1 MATVNV
7 IYSMT
12 VQDAK
17 GSRASIPIYALLDTA
32 TTIGALEGAMATF
45 SEYFDSL
52 TEAKIVGHSISLELT
67 PAVTWKAAAVANSD
81 VEEGALFSFPL
92 TNLPSKSYGVEIPA
106 FLQSK
111 FVGNEVDTADI
122 AVADLITALTTPGTI
137 NPMNNLWSSTLAS
150 PVRKAYKTF
159 RKRNR

>member
-12 VQDAK
+12 IEDAK

-32 TTIGALEGAMATF
+32 TTVGALDAAMATF

-52 TEAKIVGHSISLELT
+52 TEGRIIGHSVSLELT
-67 PAVTWKAAAVANSD
+67 PAITWKAAAVANSD

-92 TNLPSKSYGVEIPA
+92 AALPSKSYGVEIPA

-111 FVGNEVDTADI
+111 FVGNEVDVTDL
-122 AVADLITALTTPGTI
+122 AVADLITNLTNPSTI
-137 NPMNNLWSSTLAS
+137 NPQNNLWSSTLAS
-150 PVRKAYKTF
+150 PPRKAYKTF
-159 RKRNR
+159 RKRSR